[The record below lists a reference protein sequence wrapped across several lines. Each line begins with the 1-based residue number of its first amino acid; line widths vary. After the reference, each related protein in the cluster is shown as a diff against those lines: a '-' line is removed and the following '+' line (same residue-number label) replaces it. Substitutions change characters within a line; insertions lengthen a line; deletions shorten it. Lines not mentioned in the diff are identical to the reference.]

1 MFSTF
6 RDFLW
11 ILALA
16 LVLCFGFFVLVGAFS
31 PDEVVPITIGVGVL
45 IALLAGRGLLELRRR
60 DGGLRDLA
68 SIRARERRGF

>member
-16 LVLCFGFFVLVGAFS
+16 LVLCFGFFVLVGAFA
-31 PDEVVPITIGVGVL
+31 PDEVVPITIAVGVL
-45 IALLAGRGLLELRRR
+45 VALLVGRGLLEMRRR